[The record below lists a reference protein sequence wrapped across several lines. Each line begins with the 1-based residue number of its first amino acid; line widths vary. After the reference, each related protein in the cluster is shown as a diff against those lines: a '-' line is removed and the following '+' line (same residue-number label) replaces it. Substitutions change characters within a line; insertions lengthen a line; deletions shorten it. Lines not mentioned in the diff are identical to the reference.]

1 MPDLK
6 IRIKR
11 QDPGKG
17 SEPRWDDFTVPFE
30 GAFTVLE
37 ALFYIQEHLDGSLS
51 FRYCCRASVCGSC
64 ACYINGAYRLACQT
78 NVNHLKPGVV
88 TVEPLPHLTV
98 YKDLVV
104 DLDDFFAKY
113 EYIKPWLIL
122 KSPEPERE
130 LLQSPKDRKKLDMPT
145 DCILCGCCYSSCPSV
160 WGEEN
165 YLGPAAL
172 LKAHRF
178 EVDSR
183 DEARKDRL
191 PLFDNE
197 RGVYRCH
204 TIMNCVE
211 ACPKE
216 LNPTEGIQW
225 LKRAAVRR
233 RLWGRLK

>member
-17 SEPRWDDFTVPFE
+17 SEPRWDEFTVPFE

-122 KSPEPERE
+122 KSPEPER
-130 LLQSPKDRKKLDMPT
+130 DPT
-145 DCILCGCCYSSCPSV
+145 V
-160 WGEEN
+160 AQ
-165 YLGPAAL
+165 GPQEVGY
-172 LKAHRF
+172 AHRLHL
-178 EVDSR
+178 V
-183 DEARKDRL
+183 RL
-191 PLFDNE
+191 LLLE
-197 RGVYRCH
+197 LSLGVGRGKL
-204 TIMNCVE
+204 
-211 ACPKE
+211 PG
-216 LNPTEGIQW
+216 PG
-225 LKRAAVRR
+225 RAAEGPPVR
-233 RLWGRLK
+233 G